1 MPVRLT
7 ICLFSLVLACAA
19 WLPCVHLFFVPD
31 LDDYRGPA
39 EGRANVIELAERH
52 LDLWAVENSR
62 AAEIDAMR
70 ESNPEWDF
78 MGRTFLVM
86 SLANMAISEP
96 DRQAEYLAV
105 MDHVIDDT
113 LRVES
118 ERGMYYFLL
127 DYARNGPFLVDPKRS
142 LFVDG
147 EIAMMLASRQTVQV
161 ADRYKP
167 LLADRI
173 NTVVAQ
179 MQAGPV
185 NCAESYPDECWI
197 FCNTV
202 AVAAVRMS
210 DAIDGRDHSTFV
222 RDWLVMAKDRLV
234 DPKTGLLV
242 SSFTVDGRHL
252 DGPEGS
258 SIWMAVHCL
267 RFVDDDFARDQYAR
281 AKTEL
286 GVTILGFGFAR
297 EWPHSWEGVMDV
309 DSGPVIPFLDAS
321 PGSSGLA
328 LVGAGAFDDEPYL
341 RELLTTVHFA
351 AFPVREDGQ
360 MRFAASNQVGDAVM
374 LYACVQGPLL
384 ERITEGNTR

>member
-1 MPVRLT
+1 
-7 ICLFSLVLACAA
+7 
-19 WLPCVHLFFVPD
+19 LFFVPN
-31 LDDYRGPA
+31 LDEYRGPA
-39 EGRANVIELAERH
+39 EGRVNVIELAERH
-52 LDLWAVENSR
+52 LDLWAVENNR

-96 DRQAEYLAV
+96 ERQAEYLAV

-127 DYARNGPFLVDPKRS
+127 DYARNGPFLVEPKRS

-147 EIAMMLASRQTVQV
+147 EIAMMLASRQTVQ
-161 ADRYKP
+161 ATDRYKP
-167 LLADRI
+167 LLTDRI
-173 NTVVAQ
+173 DTVVAQ

-185 NCAESYPDECWI
+185 CCAESYPNECWM

-210 DAIDGRDHSTFV
+210 DAIDGRDRSTFI

-258 SIWMAVHCL
+258 SIWMAAHCL
-267 RFVDDDFARDQYAR
+267 RFVDDDFARDQYVRAR
-281 AKTEL
+281 KEL

-297 EWPHSWEGVMDV
+297 EWPRSWDGAMDV
-309 DSGPVIPFLDAS
+309 DSGPVIPFLGVS

-328 LVGAGAFDDEPYL
+328 LVGAGAFDDEQYL

-351 AFPVREDGQ
+351 AFPIRENGQ
-360 MRFAASNQVGDAVM
+360 MRFTASNQVGDAVM

-384 ERITEGNTR
+384 ERITEGNIR